1 MKIISSERWQIKCN
15 RMIKM
20 IILPKHIISSNR
32 PLQDF
37 IGTKD
42 RTGLKPQLP
51 SALQLLHTLPCAV
64 PYPFGSGLC
73 PSSFCPSSMS
83 PSPLLARQCEKW
95 RNRTALALCSAAQ
108 QQLNIAVLSA
118 QYWSQFWSTAPYK
131 LLWRKFP
138 PSQPK
143 PLQLSKFHWHFYSS
157 VPLGR
162 DQEIGEHFYL
172 CELTVF
178 VLWRKLTLFYQV
190 ILLQN
195 FLLCS
200 RGLRVLL

>member
-1 MKIISSERWQIKCN
+1 MVWNFGHWSQLSWFCPIS
-15 RMIKM
+15 
-20 IILPKHIISSNR
+20 
-32 PLQDF
+32 
-37 IGTKD
+37 
-42 RTGLKPQLP
+42 
-51 SALQLLHTLPCAV
+51 APCA
-64 PYPFGSGLC
+64 PHPITG
-73 PSSFCPSSMS
+73 
-83 PSPLLARQCEKW
+83 
-95 RNRTALALCSAAQ
+95 RTVWENETSLALCSAAQ

-118 QYWSQFWSTAPYK
+118 QYWSQFWSTAPYR
-131 LLWRKFP
+131 LLWRKFL

-157 VPLGR
+157 VPVSR

-195 FLLCS
+195 FLLYS
-200 RGLRVLL
+200 RLQVLSVQ